1 MEGDKEVEEGGAL
14 MDLSAA
20 GIVCKKYIRKRSR
33 AEALPIFYWAR
44 QLMPARLMKW
54 REEARVR

>member
-20 GIVCKKYIRKRSR
+20 GIVCKKNMRNRSC
-33 AEALPIFYWAR
+33 AEVLPISYWAR

-54 REEARVR
+54 REEVRVR

>member
-1 MEGDKEVEEGGAL
+1 MEGDKEVEEGAT
-14 MDLSAA
+14 
-20 GIVCKKYIRKRSR
+20 GIVCTKKYDETESCGI
-33 AEALPIFYWAR
+33 AAHIYWAR